1 MKLKFFICA
10 YRNPIIVEAM
20 KIMKYVNMY
29 NRGVS
34 RVQEF
39 FAENGSQPAVFNIDK
54 LTVFEVIVKDA
65 NATDLERSCYE
76 LCTNLETYGEA
87 YVDIF

>member
-1 MKLKFFICA
+1 
-10 YRNPIIVEAM
+10 M
-20 KIMKYVNMY
+20 KIMKYVNKY

>member
-34 RVQEF
+34 RVQES

>member
-1 MKLKFFICA
+1 MTVA
-10 YRNPIIVEAM
+10 IVVY
-20 KIMKYVNMY
+20 KGLIPVVG
-29 NRGVS
+29 RILTVS